1 MRRILLIL
9 SVLLPLR
16 AAADP
21 APDRVRRTS
30 DALVVDAVSL
40 MGEGKLEQASSLL
53 DRADDIDGRNDAVKY
68 YKGYICIARN
78 DAAGALENFR
88 AAYLLDTTNYWYKSK
103 LSYLYLV
110 SGRRREAMKIYK
122 SMLKDRPYDAEVL
135 SRVSDLYMDE
145 GEYDK
150 ADSLLGVIDMVQ
162 GENEFTEIS
171 RIEIL
176 RQKGR
181 FKEFFSRLNSYL
193 ATSERTGA
201 DKSDLLSKMIGGNDP
216 RFNYAH
222 LDEITALVRTCLDTH
237 PTDTAVA
244 HFAIS
249 FFYSTRMTDDLFAV
263 CNSFPED
270 YFAATAGYSAC
281 MQKEDYEKALE
292 YCDRMESLPDS
303 ADPLKQAEIHA
314 WRGDCY
320 QYLGQEGKACREYD
334 HALELN
340 PDNIIVL
347 NNYAY
352 FMACKGKSLSKCLKM
367 SRKVI
372 EKEPENPTYLDTY
385 AYILHRRKKYAE
397 AKVYFKKAI
406 IYGGKQHAE
415 ILEHYADT
423 LDALG
428 ETVLAEGIRQQA
440 ALKRGN
446 GKKK

>member
-1 MRRILLIL
+1 M
-9 SVLLPLR
+9 LLPLK
-16 AAADP
+16 AFAEAV
-21 APDRVRRTS
+21 PDGARRTS

-40 MGEGKLEQASSLL
+40 ISNSKVRQAASLL
-53 DRADDIDGRNDAVKY
+53 DKAEKLDSTNDAVKY
-68 YKGYICIARN
+68 YKGYVCIAEN
-78 DAAGALENFR
+78 DAKGALENFR

-110 SGRRREAMKIYK
+110 SGKRQDAMKIYK
-122 SMLKDRPYDAEVL
+122 SMLRDRPYDAEVL

-162 GENEFTEIS
+162 GESEFTEIS

-176 RQKGR
+176 RQKGEY
-181 FKEFFSRLNSYL
+181 KTFFSRLNVYL
-193 ATSERTGA
+193 ATSERSGA
-201 DKSDLLSKMIGGNDP
+201 DKSDLLSKMINGNDP

-222 LDEITALVRTCLDTH
+222 LGEITTLVRTCLDTH
-237 PTDTAVA
+237 PADTAVA

-249 FFYSTRMTDDLFAV
+249 FFYSTGRMDDLFAV
-263 CNSFPED
+263 CNSFPGD
-270 YFAATAGYSAC
+270 FFAASAGYSAC
-281 MQKEDYEKALE
+281 MLKDDYEKALE
-292 YCDRMESLPDS
+292 YCDRMALLPDA
-303 ADPLKQAEIHA
+303 ADPAKGAEIHA

-320 QYLGQEGKACREYD
+320 QYLGHDSRACSEYD
-334 HALELN
+334 AALALS
-340 PDNIIVL
+340 PDNIVVL

-352 FMACKGKSLSKCLKM
+352 FMACKGRNLSKCLKM

-385 AYILHRRKKYAE
+385 AYILHRRKKYEE

-423 LDALG
+423 LEALG

-440 ALKRGN
+440 ALKRAN
-446 GKKK
+446 EKKK